1 MSHDDLTSAERA
13 EIERV
18 HGVLADRAVW
28 AEPSPDL
35 QERVVAAIAEEAGA
49 GRRRRRI
56 RYSLVAAVSARR
68 SAVVGRIGEAPRSVD
83 PPLVEGTGWAAA
95 AAGFLAAGV
104 TVGLQVTRDEPVQFA
119 ASLTGTRLAPDADG
133 NVTLTKTD
141 SGWKI
146 ELHATG
152 LPRRSDGEFYQ
163 AWLKGDTGL
172 LVPIGTFNEGTDVTL
187 WSGVGPTT
195 FPTLSI
201 TKEVAD
207 GNQASSG
214 QVVLIGKA
222 NES

>member
-1 MSHDDLTSAERA
+1 MSDDDLTPAERA

-18 HGVLADRAVW
+18 HGLLADPAMW
-28 AEPSPDL
+28 AAPPLGL

-49 GRRRRRI
+49 DRRRRRI
-56 RYSLVAAVSARR
+56 RYSLMAVAA
-68 SAVVGRIGEAPRSVD
+68 AVI
-83 PPLVEGTGWAAA
+83 
-95 AAGFLAAGV
+95 LAAGI
-104 TVGLQVTRDEPVQFA
+104 TVGLQATREEPVQFA
-119 ASLTGTRLAPDADG
+119 ASLTGTRLSPDAAA

-146 ELHATG
+146 RLHATE
-152 LPRRSDGEFYQ
+152 LPRRTDGEFYE
-163 AWLKGDTGL
+163 AWLKSDAGL

-187 WSGVGPTT
+187 WSGVGPST
-195 FPTLSI
+195 FPTLTV

-214 QVVLIGKA
+214 QVVLIGQA

>member
-56 RYSLVAAVSARR
+56 RYSLV
-68 SAVVGRIGEAPRSVD
+68 
-83 PPLVEGTGWAAA
+83 AAA

>member
-18 HGVLADRAVW
+18 HGVLAERAVW

-56 RYSLVAAVSARR
+56 RYSLV
-68 SAVVGRIGEAPRSVD
+68 
-83 PPLVEGTGWAAA
+83 AAA

>member
-1 MSHDDLTSAERA
+1 M
-13 EIERV
+13 
-18 HGVLADRAVW
+18 
-28 AEPSPDL
+28 
-35 QERVVAAIAEEAGA
+35 
-49 GRRRRRI
+49 
-56 RYSLVAAVSARR
+56 
-68 SAVVGRIGEAPRSVD
+68 
-83 PPLVEGTGWAAA
+83 